1 MARVICIDGAR
12 YVLPMGISPKDVQA
26 VAGFLVTLTRVNYE
40 YIWGDGE
47 QQYYADRGAEVRIEE
62 LELVTKAEAKEASDK
77 SRAEYEA
84 KKAAQAAAE

>member
-26 VAGFLVTLTRVNYE
+26 VAGFLVTLTKVNYE
-40 YIWGDGE
+40 YIWGEGE
-47 QQYYADRGAEVRIEE
+47 HAHYPGRGAEVRIED
-62 LELVTKAEAKEASDK
+62 LELVTKAEAKAASDK

-84 KKAAQAAAE
+84 KKAAAAAE